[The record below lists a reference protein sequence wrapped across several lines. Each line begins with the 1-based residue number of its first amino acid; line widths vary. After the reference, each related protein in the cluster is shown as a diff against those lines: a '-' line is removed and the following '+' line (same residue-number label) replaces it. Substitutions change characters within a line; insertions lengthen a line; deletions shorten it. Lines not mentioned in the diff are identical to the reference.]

1 MNSEQPCESEKRRDE
16 ERISSGSR
24 TRKHVGTKWT
34 ETYLDGVSEG
44 EKCRL
49 SSRGIGR
56 RHVGLDVS
64 VKGWEDL
71 SWSEGLGEDVEDSE
85 SEL

>member
-1 MNSEQPCESEKRRDE
+1 MNSEQPCESEKRKRKT
-16 ERISSGSR
+16 RISSGSR
-24 TRKHVGTKWT
+24 TRRQIDKKGKQA
-34 ETYLDGVSEG
+34 YLDGISEG
-44 EKCRL
+44 EKCRI

-56 RHVGLDVS
+56 RHVGLDVP

-71 SWSEGLGEDVEDSE
+71 SGSEGLGEDVEDAE